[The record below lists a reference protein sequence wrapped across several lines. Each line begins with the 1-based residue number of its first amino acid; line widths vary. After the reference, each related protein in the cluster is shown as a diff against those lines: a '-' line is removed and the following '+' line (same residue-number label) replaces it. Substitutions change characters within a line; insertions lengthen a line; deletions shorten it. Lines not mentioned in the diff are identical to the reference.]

1 MNASFEDAVAALEI
15 VEHSRGMR
23 TALRAFRDAL
33 INEDGWSTPAAE
45 QIVAPALSTVLVQM
59 VTTAMYE
66 PEEGR

>member
-1 MNASFEDAVAALEI
+1 VNASFEDAVAALEI